1 MRLNLEGYTEREVL
15 EYVLAGLE
23 RERDSSMAK
32 IAALRAQM
40 GEAPGKSPKRPGKA
54 APVVISRTPK
64 AAKTGRRELSPEAR
78 KRIADAQHK
87 RWAKV
92 NKAKKAAAKVRI
104 PLVEA
109 DAEEMAQAG

>member
-23 RERDSSMAK
+23 RERDSSMAA

-40 GEAPGKSPKRPGKA
+40 GEAPGKSPKRPGKV

-92 NKAKKAAAKVRI
+92 AKEKKAAAKVRI